1 MKSRRLF
8 MKILAFFVV
17 SCFFSSL
24 AWAQGLSVQSFDGT
38 AKGAAQG
45 QVSSATLG
53 GDYQKQRQAGAT
65 SAPPYQDKPLA
76 TSQEYRG
83 YNGRNLEQSFYRCKF
98 ESFRTAPPGDQNRG
112 ILEKM
117 RIRMYIMDTCMNS
130 EGFFRQKNSFGLD
143 FNYLTSADF
152 IVPTPK

>member
-1 MKSRRLF
+1 

-17 SCFFSSL
+17 SWFFSSL
-24 AWAQGLSVQSFDGT
+24 ALAQGLSVQSFDGT
-38 AKGAAQG
+38 AKGSQA
-45 QVSSATLG
+45 SSATLG
-53 GDYQKQRQAGAT
+53 GDYQKQRQAAAGST
-65 SAPPYQDKPLA
+65 SGSSYQDKPLA

-143 FNYLTSADF
+143 FNYLPSADF

>member
-1 MKSRRLF
+1 
-8 MKILAFFVV
+8 MKILAFFVI

-24 AWAQGLSVQSFDGT
+24 ALAQGLSVQSFDGA
-38 AKGAAQG
+38 AKGVRGPAP
-45 QVSSATLG
+45 SATLG
-53 GDYQKQRQAGAT
+53 GDYQKQRQAAAGAT
-65 SAPPYQDKPLA
+65 SGSSYQDKPLA

>member
-1 MKSRRLF
+1 MKSSRLF

-17 SCFFSSL
+17 SWFFSSL
-24 AWAQGLSVQSFDGT
+24 ALAQGLSVQSFDG
-38 AKGAAQG
+38 AGKGSQA
-45 QVSSATLG
+45 SSATLG
-53 GDYQKQRQAGAT
+53 GDYQKQQQAAA
-65 SAPPYQDKPLA
+65 APSYQDKPLA
-76 TSQEYRG
+76 RAQEYRG

-130 EGFFRQKNSFGLD
+130 EGFFRQQKSFGLD

-152 IVPTPK
+152 IVSTPKN

>member
-8 MKILAFFVV
+8 MKILAFFVI

-38 AKGAAQG
+38 AKGSQA
-45 QVSSATLG
+45 SSATLG
-53 GDYQKQRQAGAT
+53 GDYQKQQQATA
-65 SAPPYQDKPLA
+65 APSYQDTPLA

>member
-1 MKSRRLF
+1 
-8 MKILAFFVV
+8 MKILAFFVI

-24 AWAQGLSVQSFDGT
+24 ALAQGLSVQSFDSA
-38 AKGAAQG
+38 AKGARGPAP
-45 QVSSATLG
+45 SATLG
-53 GDYQKQRQAGAT
+53 GDYQKQRQAAAGST
-65 SAPPYQDKPLA
+65 SGSSYQDKPLA

>member
-1 MKSRRLF
+1 

-24 AWAQGLSVQSFDGT
+24 ALAQGLFVQSFDS
-38 AKGAAQG
+38 KGKSRQG
-45 QVSSATLG
+45 SSATLG
-53 GDYQKQRQAGAT
+53 GDYQKQRQATAER
-65 SAPPYQDKPLA
+65 SSPAYQDKPLA

-112 ILEKM
+112 VLEKM

-130 EGFFRQKNSFGLD
+130 EGFFRQKKSFGLD
-143 FNYLTSADF
+143 FDYLTSADF
-152 IVPTPK
+152 IVPTPKN

>member
-1 MKSRRLF
+1 

-24 AWAQGLSVQSFDGT
+24 AWAQGLSVQSFN
-38 AKGAAQG
+38 APAQGAAA
-45 QVSSATLG
+45 SPTLG
-53 GDYQKQRQAGAT
+53 GEYQKQRQAV
-65 SAPPYQDKPLA
+65 SSPVYQDKPLA
-76 TSQEYRG
+76 KTQEYRG

-130 EGFFRQKNSFGLD
+130 EGFFRQQKSFGLD
-143 FNYLTSADF
+143 LDYLTSADF
-152 IVPTPK
+152 IVSAPK

>member
-1 MKSRRLF
+1 

-24 AWAQGLSVQSFDGT
+24 AWGQGLSVQSFNTPTQGTQGT
-38 AKGAAQG
+38 AA
-45 QVSSATLG
+45 SATLG
-53 GDYQKQRQAGAT
+53 GEYQKQRQAA
-65 SAPPYQDKPLA
+65 SASFYQDKPLA
-76 TSQEYRG
+76 KSQEYRG

-130 EGFFRQKNSFGLD
+130 EGFFRQKKSFGLD
-143 FNYLTSADF
+143 FDYLTSADF

>member
-1 MKSRRLF
+1 
-8 MKILAFFVV
+8 MKILALFVI

-24 AWAQGLSVQSFDGT
+24 ALAQGLSVQSFDGA
-38 AKGAAQG
+38 AKGARGPAP
-45 QVSSATLG
+45 SATLG
-53 GDYQKQRQAGAT
+53 GDYQKQRQAAAGAT
-65 SAPPYQDKPLA
+65 SGSSYQDKPLA

-152 IVPTPK
+152 IVPAPK